1 MSGKAHTSRPQLWLE
16 SLGDW
21 AWPGRAAQAEV
32 LPPPWVPAVPP
43 RVEYAFAGS
52 APARSLPSHA
62 RARRRRVLLAGLI
75 SAFLALGSALALRG
89 HLAVGDILGTRGPS
103 PAPAATPSSDRVAA
117 PAVPLPRLVPVGAK
131 DSSGSWIDRT
141 SFASAALGGRG
152 SFLVYLPPSFGADP
166 ALRYPVLYLLHGR
179 NGHASAFLEIGIQ
192 HALDRLIGEGAIP
205 PLIAVMVQ
213 DLSGLKNWRNVGRRH
228 SESYVVEVQEL
239 IDHMLPTIAARA
251 GRAIAG
257 SSMGGFGA
265 VHVALANPYRFAV
278 VESWLGFFDGLEG
291 ELRAD
296 ATILRRLGLRAFL
309 YGAEADPVAAPQEN
323 PEFAAQL
330 RSVGADA
337 EGVVYPGGH
346 SLEKV
351 KEHLDTGLLFAGRSL
366 LEARRRDSVEQAR
379 ARWRSP

>member
-1 MSGKAHTSRPQLWLE
+1 
-16 SLGDW
+16 
-21 AWPGRAAQAEV
+21 
-32 LPPPWVPAVPP
+32 
-43 RVEYAFAGS
+43 
-52 APARSLPSHA
+52 
-62 RARRRRVLLAGLI
+62 
-75 SAFLALGSALALRG
+75 
-89 HLAVGDILGTRGPS
+89 
-103 PAPAATPSSDRVAA
+103 
-117 PAVPLPRLVPVGAK
+117 
-131 DSSGSWIDRT
+131 
-141 SFASAALGGRG
+141 
-152 SFLVYLPPSFGADP
+152 
-166 ALRYPVLYLLHGR
+166 
-179 NGHASAFLEIGIQ
+179 
-192 HALDRLIGEGAIP
+192 
-205 PLIAVMVQ
+205 
-213 DLSGLKNWRNVGRRH
+213 
-228 SESYVVEVQEL
+228 
-239 IDHMLPTIAARA
+239 
-251 GRAIAG
+251 
-257 SSMGGFGA
+257 MGGFGA